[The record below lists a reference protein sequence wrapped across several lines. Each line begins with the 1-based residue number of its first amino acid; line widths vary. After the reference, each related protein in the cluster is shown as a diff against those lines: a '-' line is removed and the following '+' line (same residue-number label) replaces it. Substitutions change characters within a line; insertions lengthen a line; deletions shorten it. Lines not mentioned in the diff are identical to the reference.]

1 MYKFKQHLKKEYL
14 DGRYIR
20 EVAKKVNIT
29 ESYLSMI
36 LNSKRN
42 CSGLLANFLTKLS
55 NQDEID
61 YYFEK
66 IAK

>member
-1 MYKFKQHLKKEYL
+1 MYKFKKNLKKEFL
-14 DGRYIR
+14 DGRYVR
-20 EVAKKVNIT
+20 EIAKKVGIT

-55 NQDEID
+55 NQDEIE
-61 YYFEK
+61 YYFERIVK
-66 IAK
+66 